1 MRTSMLDGQG
11 EGEARPSGEFP
22 DLQLINNNNN
32 NNEKIN
38 PEYSS
43 TLDLLAFSRVS
54 HQKK

>member
-1 MRTSMLDGQG
+1 MLDGQG

-22 DLQLINNNNN
+22 DLQLINNNNNNNN